1 MLVNCDSVL
10 MENNAI
16 CKVVGIGTIKVKM
29 FDNVVRTL
37 MDVRHVP
44 DLKKNLISLG
54 TLDSNGFRYKSE
66 NGIMIVLKGVMIM
79 MKGQKVD
86 DNIYK
91 LLGSTIV
98 GGAVVV
104 TESQ

>member
-1 MLVNCDSVL
+1 MFVYVTPHKSWFNAYMLVNCGSVL

-44 DLKKNLISLG
+44 DLQNNLILMG
-54 TLDSNGFRYKSE
+54 
-66 NGIMIVLKGVMIM
+66 
-79 MKGQKVD
+79 
-86 DNIYK
+86 
-91 LLGSTIV
+91 
-98 GGAVVV
+98 
-104 TESQ
+104 

>member
-1 MLVNCDSVL
+1 
-10 MENNAI
+10 MENNLV
-16 CKVVGIGTIKVKM
+16 CKVVGTTTIKVKM

-37 MDVRHVP
+37 KDVRHVP

-54 TLDSNGFRYKSE
+54 SLDSNGFRYKSE

-104 TESQ
+104 IKSQ